1 MCKKL
6 KQEHDIEFIL
16 MEREPHNKIMEEK
29 YKCDINIDQ
38 ISNTGGWGYGMNSI
52 ESLSMGICTVTNM
65 NSHMKKFM
73 PNHPFYEIDESNL
86 YGQLEY
92 LILNPKLIMEYGKK
106 GKKWVDENHNYLN
119 VTGTLYE
126 YYLQSGII
134 AR

>member
-1 MCKKL
+1 
-6 KQEHDIEFIL
+6 
-16 MEREPHNKIMEEK
+16 MEREPHEKVMEEK
-29 YKCDINIDQ
+29 NKCDINIDQ

-52 ESLSMGICTVTNM
+52 ESLSMGICTATNM

-73 PNHPFYEIDESNL
+73 PNHPFYEIDKTNL